1 MKQLSSTQIRQMF
14 LEYFQ
19 KNGHMIE
26 KGHSLVPQND
36 PTLLWI
42 NSGVAALKKYF
53 DGSVKPK
60 SNRITNAQKAIR
72 SNDIE
77 NVGKTSRHHTFFE
90 MLGNFSIGDY
100 FKKEAIHFAW
110 EFLTSEEWMNINK
123 EVLYITVHTGDDEA
137 YDIWVNDIG
146 IDPSH
151 IVRFEENFW
160 QIGEGPCGP
169 NSEII
174 VDRGER
180 FDSEKRGIQMFLND
194 EENDR
199 YVELWNIVFS
209 QYNGVEGVDRS
220 EYKELPQKNIDTGM
234 GFERLVSIMQ
244 DGETNFDTDLFLPII
259 SKTELYS
266 TIKYQEDPVSYRVI
280 ADHIRTVTFALAD
293 GALFSNEGRGY
304 VLRRIIRRA
313 IRYGKKLQIK
323 QAFMYEL
330 VEVVAEIM
338 KDYYPELESK
348 VELIKRL
355 VKIEEERFEST
366 LNDGEKL
373 LENVLLNSEN
383 KIVLGDDAFKLYDT
397 YGFPFELTVEIA
409 QERGFSVDE
418 EGFRDAMRKQK
429 ELSKTARVKLESF
442 SEQHEDLMNF
452 TLSSEFIGY
461 KTLDL
466 KAKVIGLFKD
476 GKIVDTLDDEGDV
489 VFDKTVFYA
498 ESGGQINDT
507 GLIENDG
514 FSAKVVDV
522 QKAPHN
528 QFLHHIN
535 NVEGVLHVGDSLDLS
550 VDKYRR
556 QLITRNHSSVHLL
569 DAALRLVLGNHV
581 TQAGS
586 FVGDEYARFDF
597 THFEKVSKNQQVEI
611 ETIVNNWIFEAHA
624 SVVEYLP
631 IDEAKQS
638 GAIALFDEKY
648 GDIVRVVSMG
658 EFSKEFCGGCHVENT
673 EEIGLFKIVSE
684 ESIGSGTRRLTTK
697 ASKSAFEYLNNMEEH
712 LLSIAN
718 KLKVNSISRI
728 DDKLASL
735 EKQSFD
741 LEKQLEKLQ
750 QELMNNE
757 IDRIK
762 ELFLKGSQYN
772 TLLFKS
778 KLDGKLAKN
787 VVDNLANELENTV
800 VFGAFVNE
808 DKINFACRVPK
819 IAIEKGIK
827 AGDLVKQAAIITN
840 GNGGGKPDFAQAGG
854 KDTSK
859 VDESL
864 EFIQQIV
871 AL

>member
-1 MKQLSSTQIRQMF
+1 MKQLSSSQIRQMF
-14 LEYFQ
+14 LDYFQ
-19 KNGHMIE
+19 QNGHMIE
-26 KGHSLVPQND
+26 KGHSLIPQND

-110 EFLTSEEWMNINK
+110 EFLTSEEWMGIDK
-123 EVLYITVHTGDDEA
+123 DVLYITVHTGDDEA
-137 YDIWVNDIG
+137 YNIWVNDIG

-151 IVRFEENFW
+151 IARFEENFW

-174 VDRGER
+174 VDRGEK
-180 FDSEKRGIQMFLND
+180 FDPEKRGIQMFLND

-209 QYNGVEGVDRS
+209 QYNGVEGLERS
-220 EYKELPQKNIDTGM
+220 QYKELPQKNIDTGM

-259 SKTELYS
+259 HKAEKYS
-266 TIKYQEDPVSYRVI
+266 SIGYHQDPVAYRVI

-323 QAFMYEL
+323 QSFMYEL
-330 VEVVAEIM
+330 VEVVADIM
-338 KDYYPELESK
+338 KDYYPELQSK

-355 VKIEEERFEST
+355 VKLEEERFEST

-383 KIVLGDDAFKLYDT
+383 KIVLGEDAFKLYDT

-418 EGFRDAMRKQK
+418 QGFKEAMKHQK
-429 ELSKTARVKLESF
+429 ELSKNARVKLESF
-442 SEQHEDLMNF
+442 SEQHEDLMKF
-452 TLSSEFIGY
+452 TLTSEFVGY
-461 KTLDL
+461 KSLNL
-466 KAKVIGLFKD
+466 SSKVIGLFKN
-476 GKIVDTLDDEGDV
+476 GKQVNSLDDEGDII
-489 VFDKTVFYA
+489 FEKTIFYA
-498 ESGGQINDT
+498 ESGGQVFDT
-507 GLIENDG
+507 GKIFNDG
-514 FSAKVVDV
+514 FSANVVEV

-528 QFLHHIN
+528 QFLHHVT
-535 NVEGVLHVGDSLDLS
+535 NVEGVIHVQETVDLS
-550 VDKYRR
+550 VDKFRR

-597 THFEKVSKNQQVEI
+597 THFEKVSKEQQLEI
-611 ETIVNNWIFEAHA
+611 ESIVNNWIFEAHQ
-624 SVVEYLP
+624 SVIEYLP

-648 GDIVRVVSMG
+648 GDVVRVVSMG
-658 EFSKEFCGGCHVENT
+658 QFSKEFCGGCHVENT
-673 EEIGLFKIVSE
+673 EEIGLFKIISE
-684 ESIGSGTRRLTTK
+684 ESIGSGIRRLTTK
-697 ASKSAFEYLNNMEEH
+697 ASKGAFDYLNNLEAH
-712 LLSIAN
+712 LTSIAN
-718 KLKVNSISRI
+718 TLKVNSISRI
-728 DDKLASL
+728 DDKLTSL
-735 EKQSFD
+735 EKQSLD

-750 QELMNNE
+750 QELVNNE
-757 IDRIK
+757 IERIK
-762 ELFLKGSQYN
+762 NQLVLGRDYN
-772 TLLFKS
+772 SLIFKS

-787 VVDNLANELENTV
+787 VVDTLANSLENTI
-800 VFGAFVNE
+800 VFGAFVGE

-819 IAIEKGIK
+819 SVIEKGIN
-827 AGDLVKQAAIITN
+827 AGNLVKQAAIVTN

-859 VDESL
+859 IDESL
-864 EFIQQIV
+864 ELIHQIV
-871 AL
+871 AI

>member
-1 MKQLSSTQIRQMF
+1 MKQLSSSQIRQMF

-26 KGHSLVPQND
+26 KGHSLIPQND

-110 EFLTSEEWMNINK
+110 EFLTSKEWMAIDK

-151 IVRFEENFW
+151 IARFEENYW

-174 VDRGER
+174 VDRGEK
-180 FDSEKRGIQMFLND
+180 FDPEKRGIQLFLND

-209 QYNGVEGVDRS
+209 QYNGVEGLKRS

-259 SKTELYS
+259 KKAEKYS
-266 TIKYQEDPVSYRVI
+266 TISYQEDPVSYRVI

-330 VEVVAEIM
+330 VKVVAEIM
-338 KDYYPELESK
+338 KDYYPELQSK
-348 VELIKRL
+348 VELIERL
-355 VKIEEERFEST
+355 IKLEEERFEST

-373 LENVLLNSEN
+373 LENVLLNLEDKVVSGE
-383 KIVLGDDAFKLYDT
+383 DAFKLYDT

-418 EGFRDAMRKQK
+418 QGFKSAMKRQK
-429 ELSKTARVKLESF
+429 DLSKNARVKLESF
-442 SEQHEDLMNF
+442 SEQHEDLMNYTVPSEF
-452 TLSSEFIGY
+452 VGFKTLELSS
-461 KTLDL
+461 
-466 KAKVIGLFKD
+466 KVIGLFKD
-476 GKIVDTLDDEGDV
+476 GKQVDSLDDEGDV
-489 VFDKTVFYA
+489 VFENTVFYA
-498 ESGGQINDT
+498 ESGGQIYDI
-507 GLIENDG
+507 GFIENDG
-514 FSAKVVDV
+514 FSAQVVDV

-528 QFLHHIN
+528 QFLHFITNVKGVIN
-535 NVEGVLHVGDSLDLS
+535 VGDKMHLK

-597 THFEKVSKNQQVEI
+597 THFEKVTKNQQIEI
-611 ETIVNNWIFEAHA
+611 ETIVNNWIFEGHK

-631 IDEAKQS
+631 IEEARQS

-684 ESIGSGTRRLTTK
+684 ESIGSGIRRLTTK
-697 ASKSAFEYLNNMEEH
+697 TSKKAFDYLNSMENH

-718 KLKVNSISRI
+718 NLKVNSISRI
-728 DDKLASL
+728 DDKLVAL
-735 EKQSFD
+735 EKQTLD
-741 LEKQLEKLQ
+741 LQKQLEKVQ
-750 QELMNNE
+750 HELVIGE
-757 IDRIK
+757 IDR
-762 ELFLKGSQYN
+762 LKNLCHSGSNYN
-772 TLLFKS
+772 SLIFKS
-778 KLDGKLAKN
+778 KLEGKLAKN
-787 VVDNLANELENTV
+787 VVDELANQLEDTI
-800 VFGAFVNE
+800 VFGAFVSN

-819 IAIEKGIK
+819 NAIEKGIK
-827 AGDLVKQAAIITN
+827 AGDLVKQAALVTN

-864 EFIQQIV
+864 ELIHQIIAV
-871 AL
+871 